1 MTSPWPYFMVAF
13 HSLAASR
20 ILLPKLLID
29 GAVIIVTSLAGVDLL
44 SLDGSLAV
52 RCSNSTLPHAEVKRF
67 LRMARW
73 VYKAP
78 LAYLMGGVSAIVSIC
93 AHGLQIVQLNRPI
106 DPIYSVEF
114 VSAWAT

>member
-1 MTSPWPYFMVAF
+1 MAGVVFF
-13 HSLAASR
+13 DR
-20 ILLPKLLID
+20 
-29 GAVIIVTSLAGVDLL
+29 SLAGVDLL

-78 LAYLMGGVSAIVSIC
+78 LAYLMGGVSAIESIC
-93 AHGLQIVQLNRPI
+93 GHGL
-106 DPIYSVEF
+106 
-114 VSAWAT
+114 